1 MNYSERLSNVAI
13 LGAAGKMGS
22 GILLL
27 TAMEMANLSLKP
39 ENKATRFEL
48 VAMDV
53 SAEGLQGLLEYVK
66 TQVTKAAEKKVD
78 LIKAL
83 YLNRPTLVTDA
94 DYVNQYVADV
104 MAIIKPVTSLEETY
118 KSNLI
123 IEVIKEDPALKV
135 KIFKQIDEN
144 NPNKPWFFT
153 NTSSIPI
160 NKLNTDA
167 NLNGRILGVHF
178 YNPPAI
184 QKLVEV
190 IKANNT
196 PDEVLNFATTYIKN
210 LKKIAVP
217 SNDFA
222 GFIGNGHFM
231 RDAIYGIQESEKL
244 AESMPM
250 VEAIYTINKIT
261 QDFLIRP
268 MGIFQLLDYVGVDVC
283 SYILSVMQPYF
294 LDERLHSNYLDT
306 LIEQGVKGGQFS
318 NGSQKDGIF
327 KYEKG
332 QIVAVYN
339 TQTRSYIDVQ
349 LIEQQCMERIGAYP
363 ASLQPWKAVN
373 FSPEKETLLTSYFA
387 ELKTMNTMGASIAK
401 SYLIKANEIGE
412 YLVSKGIANSPAD
425 VNTVMLTG
433 FYHAYGPINGYMK

>member
-135 KIFKQIDEN
+135 KIFK
-144 NPNKPWFFT
+144 
-153 NTSSIPI
+153 
-160 NKLNTDA
+160 
-167 NLNGRILGVHF
+167 
-178 YNPPAI
+178 
-184 QKLVEV
+184 
-190 IKANNT
+190 
-196 PDEVLNFATTYIKN
+196 
-210 LKKIAVP
+210 
-217 SNDFA
+217 
-222 GFIGNGHFM
+222 
-231 RDAIYGIQESEKL
+231 
-244 AESMPM
+244 
-250 VEAIYTINKIT
+250 
-261 QDFLIRP
+261 
-268 MGIFQLLDYVGVDVC
+268 
-283 SYILSVMQPYF
+283 
-294 LDERLHSNYLDT
+294 
-306 LIEQGVKGGQFS
+306 
-318 NGSQKDGIF
+318 
-327 KYEKG
+327 
-332 QIVAVYN
+332 
-339 TQTRSYIDVQ
+339 
-349 LIEQQCMERIGAYP
+349 
-363 ASLQPWKAVN
+363 
-373 FSPEKETLLTSYFA
+373 
-387 ELKTMNTMGASIAK
+387 
-401 SYLIKANEIGE
+401 
-412 YLVSKGIANSPAD
+412 
-425 VNTVMLTG
+425 
-433 FYHAYGPINGYMK
+433 